1 MQIAK
6 LLLEIFHGSMD
17 AYGIYRITGTEVRG
31 EGIKLV
37 GEAATIRRPVTE
49 ELWQSH
55 IDGKQAIGIIPID
68 SDNKTFFGA
77 IDIDIYPMDY
87 AEMAAKIRTLKL
99 PLVPVKTKS
108 GGMHLYLFMKE
119 KISCAMIQAR
129 LLDFAIKLGHGD
141 KEIFP
146 KQKEVKTER
155 GDVGVF
161 INSPYFNIKDGRST
175 RCGVYPDGTEM
186 DIADF
191 IEEAKSMQQTVEQLM
206 GFTLDLINEMVDG
219 PPCLQHLIGKKV
231 TSGNRNIV
239 LTNIGRY
246 LRKADQENMVS
257 RGHEFNNL
265 YFDPPLADAEVT
277 STVQSAGKKDYEY
290 NCNKSPLKQHCNKE
304 LCQTRKYGVSRLL
317 TDSFQLEN
325 LTKYNSDPPIWFVN
339 IQGLG
344 VRLEL
349 STEDLQSQVRF
360 QSKCLNAANM
370 YPPKLSNNAWLSMM
384 QNLLQKV
391 TIIEASKDTS
401 PRGQFFELLEKFCTN
416 RVQAKSKDELLLG
429 KPWLNEGRHYFKL
442 SNVMEYLDRNH
453 FKEFKVHQIASMLK
467 EKGGET
473 GFFNVKNKG
482 INWWSIPEFPKQT
495 EGFDVQGIA
504 KESGM

>member
-17 AYGIYRITGTEVRG
+17 AYGIYTITGK
-31 EGIKLV
+31 EGSKLV
-37 GEAATIRRPVTE
+37 GKAATIRRQVTE

-68 SDNKTFFGA
+68 NDNKTFFGA

-87 AEMAAKIRTLKL
+87 AEIAAKIKQLKL
-99 PLVPVKTKS
+99 PLIPVKSKS
-108 GGMHLYLFMKE
+108 GGLHLYLFMKE
-119 KISCAMIQAR
+119 KISAAMIQSR
-129 LLDFAIKLGHGD
+129 LKDFAIKLGHGD

-146 KQKEVKTER
+146 KQTEIHADR

-161 INSPYFNIKDGRST
+161 INSPYYNIQEGHSE

-186 DIADF
+186 LLVDF
-191 IEEAKSMQQTVEQLM
+191 IEEVTNMQQTIKDLM

-219 PPCLQHLIGKKV
+219 PPCLQYLIGKKI
-231 TSGNRNIV
+231 TTGNRNVV

-246 LRKADQENMVS
+246 LSKADRENMLS

-265 YFDPPLADAEVT
+265 YFDPPLPDSEVSSTIT
-277 STVQSAGKKDYEY
+277 SSGRKEYDYS
-290 NCNKSPLKQHCNKE
+290 CTKSPLKQHCNKE
-304 LCQTRKYGVSRLL
+304 LCQTRKFGISALIVGN
-317 TDSFQLEN
+317 FQLEN

-349 STEDLQSQVRF
+349 STEDLQNQVKF
-360 QSKCLNAANM
+360 QTKCLNAANM
-370 YPPKLSNNAWLSMM
+370 YPPKMTNNQWLSMM
-384 QNLLQKV
+384 QGLLQKV

-429 KPWLNEGRHYFKL
+429 KPWLHEGRHYFQIGK
-442 SNVMEYLDRNH
+442 VMEYLERNH
-453 FKEFKVHQIASMLK
+453 FKEFKLNQIASMLK
-467 EKGGET
+467 DKGATT
-473 GFFNVKNKG
+473 GFFNIKNKG
-482 INWWSIPEFPKQT
+482 VNWWSIVEFPVQT
-495 EGFDVQGIA
+495 EGYEVQGIA

>member
-1 MQIAK
+1 
-6 LLLEIFHGSMD
+6 MD
-17 AYGIYRITGTEVRG
+17 AYGIYTITGK
-31 EGIKLV
+31 EGNKLI
-37 GEAATIRRPVTE
+37 GKAATIRRQVTQ
-49 ELWQSH
+49 ELWQGH

-87 AEMAAKIRTLKL
+87 AEIAAKIKKLKL
-99 PLVPVKTKS
+99 PLIPVKSKS
-108 GGMHLYLFMKE
+108 GGLHLYLFMKE
-119 KISCAMIQAR
+119 KISAAMIQAR
-129 LLDFAIKLGHGD
+129 LKDFAIKLGHGD
-141 KEIFP
+141 REIFP
-146 KQKEVKTER
+146 KQTEVRAER

-161 INSPYFNIKDGRST
+161 INSPYYNIQNGKSE

-186 DIADF
+186 ELVDF
-191 IEEAKSMQQTVEQLM
+191 IEEVTSMRQSISDLM

-219 PPCLQHLIGKKV
+219 PPCLQYLIGKKI
-231 TSGNRNIV
+231 TSGNRNVV
-239 LTNIGRY
+239 LANIGRY
-246 LRKADQENMVS
+246 LCKADKENLLS

-265 YFDPPLADAEVT
+265 YFDPPLSDSEVSTTIT
-277 STVQSAGKKDYEY
+277 SSGKKEYDYS
-290 NCNKSPLKQHCNKE
+290 CNKSPLKQHCNRE
-304 LCQTRKYGVSRLL
+304 LCTTRKYGINKLIVEN
-317 TDSFQLEN
+317 FQLEN

-360 QSKCLNAANM
+360 QAKCLNAANL
-370 YPPKLSNNAWLSMM
+370 YPPKMSNNQWLSMM
-384 QNLLQKV
+384 QNLLAKV
-391 TIIEASKDTS
+391 TVIEASKDTS

-442 SNVMEYLDRNH
+442 SNVMEYLERNH

-467 EKGGET
+467 DKGGET

-482 INWWSIPEFPKQT
+482 INWWSIPEFPKQN
-495 EGFDVQGIA
+495 EGFEVQGIA